1 MDLATALIVKVI
13 NTYNQWKVS
22 FVVLDFYGVFGGWI
36 KLARFLLDF
45 ALACWCLGMD
55 KNERLNKYTL
65 QGEAASYSLKVLD
78 SIEQGGY

>member
-1 MDLATALIVKVI
+1 M
-13 NTYNQWKVS
+13 
-22 FVVLDFYGVFGGWI
+22 FGGWI

-65 QGEAASYSLKVLD
+65 PGGVVSYVSV
-78 SIEQGGY
+78 IFGGPG

>member
-1 MDLATALIVKVI
+1 
-13 NTYNQWKVS
+13 
-22 FVVLDFYGVFGGWI
+22 VFGGWI
-36 KLARFLLDF
+36 KLARFGWVF

>member
-36 KLARFLLDF
+36 KLARFGLGF
-45 ALACWCLGMD
+45 ALACWFLGMD